1 MKFAIAVLAAGVLMA
16 GSVLG
21 QTTGVN
27 AGRRN
32 PATQHQPGT
41 PSSDSPAAQEA
52 PTSAGAKIDPAKE
65 AAIRRLMD
73 ITQTSKLGD
82 NIADAITTQVRA
94 VMGRTIQQPDRLQ
107 KFMDTFNQKF
117 TASAPPSAVTD
128 AAVPIYAQAFSME
141 DIDGLIKFYESP
153 LGQRV
158 VKVLPQVAQETER
171 AGLQLDQKAA
181 MNVLRG
187 MSDEYPELKPM
198 LPQEPGAGPAPAP
211 AQPKP

>member
-1 MKFAIAVLAAGVLMA
+1 MKFAIAILAGGVLLA
-16 GSVLG
+16 GSALA
-21 QTTGVN
+21 QTTRVN
-27 AGRRN
+27 NGQRN
-32 PATQHQPGT
+32 PTTQQPGT
-41 PSSDSPAAQEA
+41 PAPHSSVAQGA
-52 PTSAGAKIDPAKE
+52 PSSAGAKIDPAKE
-65 AAIRRLMD
+65 AAIRHLID

-107 KFMDTFNQKF
+107 KFMDAFNEKF
-117 TASAPPSAVTD
+117 TASAPSSAVTD

-158 VKVLPQVAQETER
+158 VKMLPQVAQETER

-181 MNVLRG
+181 MDVLRG
-187 MSDEYPELKPM
+187 MADEYPELKPM
-198 LPQEPGAGPAPAP
+198 LPQGPGAGPAPAP

>member
-27 AGRRN
+27 TGQRN
-32 PATQHQPGT
+32 HATQHQPAT

-52 PTSAGAKIDPAKE
+52 PSSAGAKIDPAKE
-65 AAIRRLMD
+65 AAIRHLMD